1 MTHGVPRT
9 DELFS
14 AFRDLAAGRGVRR
27 GRHDLRVEG
36 RDRSALFEEALK
48 LEGFEPV
55 RVRDAR
61 VEMGEKV
68 PAFLVNEGSADFGWV
83 FWEKFSEGRARKLF
97 GSTVR
102 NAKGDWE
109 IQLGEGSPRLVHVC
123 LAAKAAVD
131 PEHPSSLG

>member
-1 MTHGVPRT
+1 MTSGEPRT

-14 AFRDLAAGRGVRR
+14 AFRDLAGGRGVRR
-27 GRHDLRVEG
+27 GRHDLRVGG
-36 RDRSALFEEALK
+36 RDCSALFEEALE

-61 VEMGEKV
+61 VEMGEKA
-68 PAFLVNEGSADFGWV
+68 PAFLVSGASADFGWV
-83 FWEKFSEGRARKLF
+83 FWEKFSQGRARKLF

-109 IQLGEGSPRLVHVC
+109 IQLGEGSRRQIHVC
-123 LAAKAAVD
+123 LAAKALVD
-131 PEHPSSLG
+131 PDRPSSLG

>member
-1 MTHGVPRT
+1 MTDGDPWS

-27 GRHDLRVEG
+27 GRHSLRLEG
-36 RDRSALFEEALK
+36 RDRSALFEEALR

-61 VEMGEKV
+61 VEMGEKA

-83 FWEKFSEGRARKLF
+83 FWEKFSQGRARKLF

-109 IQLGEGSPRLVHVC
+109 IQLGEGSRRRIHVC
-123 LAAKAAVD
+123 LGAKTVVD
-131 PEHPSSLG
+131 PERPSSLG

>member
-1 MTHGVPRT
+1 MTHDASRT
-9 DELFS
+9 DELFA

-27 GRHDLRVEG
+27 GRHDLRLEG
-36 RDRSALFEEALK
+36 RDRSALFEKALR
-48 LEGFEPV
+48 LEGFEPL

-61 VEMGEKV
+61 VEMGEKA
-68 PAFLVNEGSADFGWV
+68 PAFLVDEGSADFGWV

-109 IQLGEGSPRLVHVC
+109 IQLGEGSPRQIHVC
-123 LAAKAAVD
+123 LAAKAVVD
-131 PEHPSSLG
+131 PERPSSLG